1 MVMRTHNYFRLLRLA
16 LAIGFLSLLSAC
28 ATILEEDTQEVNV
41 RLFCAEKQLLATC
54 SLQNDKGRWLVS
66 APGRVTI
73 RNDNSPLEISCK
85 GQYVPSFSVTALP
98 MPTMSMLGNVLVG
111 GVLGAAV
118 DVYNNTGMK
127 YPENIDISNPNCK

>member
-1 MVMRTHNYFRLLRLA
+1 MVMRTHNYFRLLRLV

-73 RNDNSPLEISCK
+73 KNDINPLQISCK

-98 MPTMSMLGNVLVG
+98 MPTMSMFGNVLFG

>member
-1 MVMRTHNYFRLLRLA
+1 M
-16 LAIGFLSLLSAC
+16 
-28 ATILEEDTQEVNV
+28 EEGTQEVNV

-54 SLQNDKGRWLVS
+54 SLKNDKGSWLVS
-66 APGRVTI
+66 APGKVTI
-73 RNDNSPLEISCK
+73 TNDNSLLEISCK

-98 MPTMSMLGNVLVG
+98 MPTMSMFGNVLLG

>member
-1 MVMRTHNYFRLLRLA
+1 MPTQKYFRPLRMA
-16 LAIGFLSLLSAC
+16 LAVGFFSLLSGC
-28 ATILEEDTQEVNV
+28 ATLLDEGTQEVNV

-54 SLQNDKGRWLVS
+54 SLKNDKGRWLVS
-66 APGRVTI
+66 APGKVTI
-73 RNDNSPLEISCK
+73 TNDNSLLEISCK

-98 MPTMSMLGNVLVG
+98 MPTMSMFGNVLLG

-118 DVYNNTGMK
+118 DVYNNTGLK

>member
-1 MVMRTHNYFRLLRLA
+1 MPTQKYFRPLRLA
-16 LAIGFLSLLSAC
+16 QAVGFFSLLSGC
-28 ATILEEDTQEVNV
+28 ATLLEEGTQEVNV

-54 SLQNDKGRWLVS
+54 SLKNDKGSWLVS
-66 APGRVTI
+66 APGKVTI
-73 RNDNSPLEISCK
+73 TNDNSLLEISCK

-98 MPTMSMLGNVLVG
+98 MPTMSMFGNVLLG

>member
-1 MVMRTHNYFRLLRLA
+1 MPTQKYFRPLRMA
-16 LAIGFLSLLSAC
+16 LAIGFFSLLSGC
-28 ATILEEDTQEVNV
+28 ATLLDEGTQEVNV

-54 SLQNDKGRWLVS
+54 SLKNDKGRWLVS
-66 APGRVTI
+66 TPGKVTI
-73 RNDNSPLEISCK
+73 TNDNSLLEISCK

-98 MPTMSMLGNVLVG
+98 MPTMSMFGNVLLG

-118 DVYNNTGMK
+118 DVYNNTGLK

>member
-1 MVMRTHNYFRLLRLA
+1 MPTQKYFRPLRMA
-16 LAIGFLSLLSAC
+16 LAVGFFSLLSGC
-28 ATILEEDTQEVNV
+28 ATLLDEGTQEVNV

-54 SLQNDKGRWLVS
+54 SLKNDKGRWLVS
-66 APGRVTI
+66 TPGKVTI
-73 RNDNSPLEISCK
+73 TNDNSLLEISCK

-98 MPTMSMLGNVLVG
+98 MPTMSMFGNVLLG

-118 DVYNNTGMK
+118 DVYNNTGLK

>member
-1 MVMRTHNYFRLLRLA
+1 MVSPKRKDFKVPVLA
-16 LAIGFLSLLSAC
+16 LAIGVSVLLGGCASLVN
-28 ATILEEDTQEVNV
+28 EDTQEVTV
-41 RLFCAEKQLLATC
+41 RLMCGSKTVMATC
-54 SLQNDKGRWLVS
+54 NLQNDKGRWLVS
-66 APGRVTI
+66 APGRVSI